1 MTVGFHFSPGNE
13 LYLVFNLTV
22 FADVA
27 LSVGEGARQ
36 IHQICN
42 GVALL
47 DFLEWRVTFKS

>member
-47 DFLEWRVTFKS
+47 DFLE